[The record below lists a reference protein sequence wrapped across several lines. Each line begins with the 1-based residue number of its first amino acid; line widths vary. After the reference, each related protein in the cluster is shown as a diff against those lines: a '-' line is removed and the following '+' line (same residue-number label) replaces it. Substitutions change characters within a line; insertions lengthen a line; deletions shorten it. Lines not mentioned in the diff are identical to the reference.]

1 MHFFLPHRV
10 QLLFSN
16 GVPSCAP
23 VYFYSEVGMLHFA
36 AVTVSWEW
44 VKPQK
49 DIISDKSIT
58 NEEKAEK
65 ISKVIPEALDNYL
78 RFYGESNQ
86 VKQHP
91 GAEIAGFTALI
102 ISWYKLFLCYPS
114 CALFSAPSCAVS
126 ILNGA
131 PSSAPVYFLFKGWYT
146 SFSYRKNLLV

>member
-49 DIISDKSIT
+49 DIISHKSLT
-58 NEEKAEK
+58 NEEKADK

-78 RFYGESNQ
+78 RFGETNQ
-86 VKQHP
+86 VK
-91 GAEIAGFTALI
+91 
-102 ISWYKLFLCYPS
+102 
-114 CALFSAPSCAVS
+114 
-126 ILNGA
+126 
-131 PSSAPVYFLFKGWYT
+131 
-146 SFSYRKNLLV
+146 